1 MDPKNK
7 LDLDRTTW
15 SGTIRLGLGF
25 GLITALAI
33 FVAITARDALR
44 GKPALELAV
53 NTTINLIPL
62 LAAAVGAYIA
72 PIRKMIVGTVCGLL
86 SILPSLLIALLLL
99 SYIAPLII
107 VPMVLSLMV
116 PSVYTV
122 IGAAIGSLLSQVI
135 IAQR

>member
-1 MDPKNK
+1 M
-7 LDLDRTTW
+7 LDLDRTNW

-33 FVAITARDALR
+33 FMAITARDALR
-44 GKPALELAV
+44 GNPALELAV